1 MRAPDSKTM
10 LTLTRG
16 TRHCAMPGWFT
27 SRPFSPLSF
36 RADAIRATLA
46 RARSMARGSAAL
58 DNPGSQA
65 QSGMLEHGEHDR
77 GAAR

>member
-1 MRAPDSKTM
+1 MVWTIEEVEKGW
-10 LTLTRG
+10 LTIVTVTSTSG
-16 TRHCAMPGWFT
+16 FT
-27 SRPFSPLSF
+27 LK
-36 RADAIRATLA
+36 
-46 RARSMARGSAAL
+46 RSMARGSAAL

>member
-1 MRAPDSKTM
+1 
-10 LTLTRG
+10 
-16 TRHCAMPGWFT
+16 
-27 SRPFSPLSF
+27 
-36 RADAIRATLA
+36 
-46 RARSMARGSAAL
+46 MARGSAAL